1 LEENVWEKIREAIK
15 KEESPLGRNV
25 LEKINENAE
34 LAKIKNMPLCQDTGM
49 AIVFL
54 EIGSE
59 VIFQGDLEEAVN
71 EGVRRAYA
79 QGYLRKSVVRHPLE
93 RTNTGDNTPAVL
105 HTKIVPG
112 DKIKISLATKGAG
125 SENVSFVKIL
135 SPGEGEDGIKKT
147 VLEAVLSAGGKPCPP
162 LVIGVGIGGTLEK
175 AALLAKEA
183 LLRDIEDE
191 AEHPLDRKLEKELLE
206 AINKTGIGPMG
217 FGGIVSALAVKVNS
231 YPCHIASLPVAVNF
245 QCHAA
250 RHRSRV
256 I

>member
-1 LEENVWEKIREAIK
+1 
-15 KEESPLGRNV
+15 
-25 LEKINENAE
+25 
-34 LAKIKNMPLCQDTGM
+34 M
-49 AIVFL
+49 
-54 EIGSE
+54 
-59 VIFQGDLEEAVN
+59 
-71 EGVRRAYA
+71 
-79 QGYLRKSVVRHPLE
+79 
-93 RTNTGDNTPAVL
+93 
-105 HTKIVPG
+105 
-112 DKIKISLATKGAG
+112 
-125 SENVSFVKIL
+125 
-135 SPGEGEDGIKKT
+135 
-147 VLEAVLSAGGKPCPP
+147 
-162 LVIGVGIGGTLEK
+162 IGVGIGGTLEK

-217 FGGIVSALAVKVNS
+217 FGGTVSALAVKVNS